1 MAPREHLDALRQQ
14 ARLALAR
21 DRAKGAGRCG
31 PEAVAEAW
39 DACLTHDAAC
49 EEAAAGLV
57 RAYGSQGLR
66 RLAVQAYE
74 RCRAGLEEL
83 GLQPSPALQAVRAA
97 TLSTP
102 AKPSVAAVGPREERR
117 VVAVLFVDVAAASG
131 AFGDDPE
138 DLRDLVGD
146 SLAGVM
152 AAVEGLGGTVTS
164 VSGTGLQAL
173 FGAPDAHED
182 DPSAPYVRPFGRSP
196 PRPRARPP
204 YGPGWRRAQPLW
216 PRCRPGPTLIA
227 RWSAGLSAP
236 LPPCSLWPGQGL
248 CWSART
254 RGRPAEGAFD
264 WGADEEVLVAKDTK
278 PLTGAYLERPR
289 PGGPAR
295 PLRLRRAGAARG
307 AGGRAFL
314 ARRGAPGDGARDG
327 LGRGHRR

>member
-39 DACLTHDAAC
+39 DACLAHDAAC

-117 VVAVLFVDVAAASG
+117 VVPFSSSTWRSASG

-182 DPSAPYVRPFGRSP
+182 DRARRTCGLSGALRPGPGHGRHTGRGGDGRSHCG
-196 PRPRARPP
+196 RGAGR
-204 YGPGWRRAQPLW
+204 GQLLLHGGRRGCQR
-216 PRCRPGPTLIA
+216 RCRPAVCGPGRVCA
-227 RWSAGLSAP
+227 
-236 LPPCSLWPGQGL
+236 
-248 CWSART
+248 
-254 RGRPAEGAFD
+254 GRPGH
-264 WGADEEVLVAKDTK
+264 
-278 PLTGAYLERPR
+278 
-289 PGGPAR
+289 
-295 PLRLRRAGAARG
+295 
-307 AGGRAFL
+307 AGG
-314 ARRGAPGDGARDG
+314 
-327 LGRGHRR
+327 H